1 MFQSV
6 FCAEGLGFMIYVT
19 GDTHGQIDRFKEKPV
34 AGLKKGDTL
43 IVLGDF
49 GFLWD
54 DSRQEKKNRHWL
66 SKRRYKIL
74 FIDGCH
80 ENFDLLA
87 QYPTEDFMGGKAKH
101 IEGNLWYILRGSVLT
116 IEDKKLLCFG
126 GGESNDIEDRD
137 EGLNWWRA
145 ELPTPQ
151 ELDACRENLRASGG
165 GAVDYILTHEAPG
178 KVLDFLGLQG
188 LQRNWLHS
196 FLDEL
201 NEKTAHKR
209 WLFGRYHKDQ
219 PIGTK
224 MRAVFTDLIPLE

>member
-1 MFQSV
+1 
-6 FCAEGLGFMIYVT
+6 MIYVT

-126 GGESNDIEDRD
+126 GGESDDIEDRD

-151 ELDACRENLRASGG
+151 ELDAQLSG
-165 GAVDYILTHEAPG
+165 
-178 KVLDFLGLQG
+178 
-188 LQRNWLHS
+188 
-196 FLDEL
+196 
-201 NEKTAHKR
+201 
-209 WLFGRYHKDQ
+209 
-219 PIGTK
+219 
-224 MRAVFTDLIPLE
+224 

>member
-1 MFQSV
+1 
-6 FCAEGLGFMIYVT
+6 MIYVT

-116 IEDKKLLCFG
+116 IEIG
-126 GGESNDIEDRD
+126 
-137 EGLNWWRA
+137 RA
-145 ELPTPQ
+145 S
-151 ELDACRENLRASGG
+151 CRER
-165 GAVDYILTHEAPG
+165 V
-178 KVLDFLGLQG
+178 
-188 LQRNWLHS
+188 
-196 FLDEL
+196 
-201 NEKTAHKR
+201 
-209 WLFGRYHKDQ
+209 
-219 PIGTK
+219 
-224 MRAVFTDLIPLE
+224 